1 MHHTCLYLL
10 FVLTIAFVLSLPEYA
25 GAFSLKDPEQT
36 GGAIVVGSSYDPH
49 PNFNFVQLS
58 LMALYDYEQI
68 MPHRAPDPLR
78 FKVEGNLGLADDS
91 GKRLLTSINI
101 LALYYLRTLEK
112 GCLRPYVEAGV
123 GIVYSDFQ
131 VDGQGLRIN
140 FNPQAGIGTEWQ
152 ASEGQCWYGALRA
165 YHISNGSL
173 HRDNRGINALTL
185 QLGLYF

>member
-1 MHHTCLYLL
+1 M
-10 FVLTIAFVLSLPEYA
+10 PEYA

-123 GIVYSDFQ
+123 GIGPSLDFQ
-131 VDGQGLRIN
+131 VDGQACASTSIRRRGLVPSGRPRKGSVGMEHCAPTI
-140 FNPQAGIGTEWQ
+140 FPTVLFTETTAG
-152 ASEGQCWYGALRA
+152 SML
-165 YHISNGSL
+165 
-173 HRDNRGINALTL
+173 
-185 QLGLYF
+185 